1 MLSQQSIAF
10 GTHTYNQCVLDFL
23 FSRHLICVS
32 VKKGFRY
39 SSTAFL
45 CSALTDRFALLRAQ
59 TKFSLSACN
68 CSIINLDVTFSNLSF
83 SISLMLAE
91 GMADL
96 GWLKVWQE
104 LMGDLGWQE
113 LMTDLGLLKAWQELM
128 RNLGWLKAWLEM
140 ESHDLCCLNK
150 HYPLL

>member
-68 CSIINLDVTFSNLSF
+68 CSIINLNVTFSNLSF

-91 GMADL
+91 GVAGVDGRSWLAGVDDRSWIAEGMARVNEKS
-96 GWLKVWQE
+96 WLAEGMARDGK
-104 LMGDLGWQE
+104 
-113 LMTDLGLLKAWQELM
+113 
-128 RNLGWLKAWLEM
+128 
-140 ESHDLCCLNK
+140 S
-150 HYPLL
+150 